1 MNVRI
6 ESKNPFL
13 FVKNNI
19 KTSVS
24 GDNTYS
30 NNFSRKTE
38 HVRNHQFMLAF
49 GMIIGIWKRGGGC
62 FSDET
67 KVAFHTFEVSCVN
80 HRTVAESL
88 WRHSLRTLTSSETCP
103 T

>member
-49 GMIIGIWKRGGGC
+49 GMIIGI
-62 FSDET
+62 
-67 KVAFHTFEVSCVN
+67 
-80 HRTVAESL
+80 
-88 WRHSLRTLTSSETCP
+88 
-103 T
+103 